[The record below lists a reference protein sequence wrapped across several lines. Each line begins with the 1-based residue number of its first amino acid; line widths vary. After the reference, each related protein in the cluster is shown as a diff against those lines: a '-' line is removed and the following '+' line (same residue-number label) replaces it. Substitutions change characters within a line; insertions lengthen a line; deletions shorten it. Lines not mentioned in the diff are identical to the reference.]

1 MFQTPGVCIQV
12 DSTFLHEY
20 GNSFTPNARKEL
32 RQTSLYL
39 YKDGNIMKQMKIRRH
54 WKKKIVSEKEY
65 TQGYIL
71 NISQI
76 ID

>member
-1 MFQTPGVCIQV
+1 MFQTPGVCIQA

-20 GNSFTPNARKEL
+20 GNSFT